1 MQDFH
6 CLFNA
11 KDSNTRFSLENRLVF
26 DTADAALEETPAQGS
41 EKLSETDRLAHLN
54 SHLDDLDNLI
64 KEGRLPESED
74 EMIKYHLARNIVRTD
89 EDIDEFFRSSRQN
102 LGFTIEDGR
111 YNMNGVQ
118 AVEASDTGLYAF
130 LEGNLKAHAKD
141 SGMED
146 IGNEDVRPED
156 IAKDIIAEAKIAK
169 GNYDFLSK
177 NYSSFEEFKKD
188 FEKVVTLREMAK
200 VKRDYEGA
208 REKTVTRTKIKESE
222 LAFETKV
229 QIVKN
234 KATTATQAALLWYAI
249 NFNPKMSYENLNL
262 EDIFNPRDIEENG
275 IAIVNGRLVVA
286 YKPKDKPLTEGVQYE
301 YATYGYNQYN
311 IDPAIQLLRDQN
323 NEYGGKKGAEIADL
337 LESGVAIFEGLAIET
352 EDIIKSYEENAVFQ
366 ANYELLQRIMLVP
379 EGMLNAEI
387 GLQGDESLG
396 LAPIENIPEFAKEG
410 GHWYFGRVGGKFYA
424 RTIHFIDKGECY
436 VFDMA
441 KGWEKT
447 ERIPEM
453 EFAMPELYTE
463 KDGAWEINQKALEMA
478 RSLELN
484 PDEVLVRT
492 LNVLCK
498 KTARNPLSRAKL
510 LDAFAFNPIPGATIP
525 FPKLDKVEILLDSE
539 NYADSLTNIQDILH
553 TTYVQ
558 RFPGLDYNT
567 AHWLAGDI
575 GQRFIESLSLVDS
588 RTGKPYVV
596 DQNGNPIDSEHKYML
611 SSKKVAD
618 NFVDAFRPYVEFT
631 AEKQFSEETQAR
643 IDQIHKYIEGMY
655 AGFFGKINAV
665 LGAKFGAVGEILG
678 KLAEDYARQPLGDV
692 WQLAEELSEEW
703 ENLESEQDKTLT
715 FKEFMVIYGAQS
727 IWKLKDPSQIE
738 AGSFLDRLSKW
749 FGQKS
754 GQSQNPQAAPAE
766 QQPERSP
773 LNVTDPTQ
781 LEIFKDNLGNLK
793 YSFGQNKGQNIF
805 TDNEIAAM
813 IVEVG
818 NTKDTSFTNEEQRNY
833 VLRKMKAK
841 LDSLQGTAK
850 AAMQT
855 EYDYLKSGTVP
866 PEYAGTV
873 PATGA
878 PATPDQSSPEIQAGE
893 PGSSKENPK
902 ELSTIIEDI
911 NYFGWHKANSTIKIT
926 SGQFKVDALNF
937 INKDAQGNVI
947 FNDNAKIEIVY
958 KDANIGSSIATSYDG
973 KTDTYDRDTELV
985 AKELFTRNSDSLP
998 IGQKS
1003 KRITYANGGITTT
1016 QDTIEEIRIYT
1027 GVGLR
1032 NPHLDRLTP

>member
-11 KDSNTRFSLENRLVF
+11 KDSNTRFSLENRLIF
-26 DTADAALEETPAQGS
+26 DAADAAPEETPAQGS

-102 LGFTIEDGR
+102 LGFTIEDGK

-130 LEGNLKAHAKD
+130 LERNLKAHAKD

-177 NYSSFEEFKKD
+177 NYSSFEEFKED
-188 FEKVVTLREMAK
+188 FEKVVTLRKMAK

-249 NFNPKMSYENLNL
+249 NFNPEMSYENLNL

-286 YKPKDKPLTEGVQYE
+286 YKPKDKPLPEGVQYE

-352 EDIIKSYEENAVFQ
+352 EDIIKSYEENEVFQ
-366 ANYELLQRIMLVP
+366 TNYELLQRIMLVP

-410 GHWYFGRVGGKFYA
+410 GPWYFGRIGGKFYA
-424 RTIHFIDKGECY
+424 RTIHFIDRGECY
-436 VFDMA
+436 VFDMQ

-447 ERIPEM
+447 DRIPEM
-453 EFAMPELYTE
+453 EFAMPELYRE
-463 KDGAWEINQKALEMA
+463 KDDGTWEINRKALEMA
-478 RSLELN
+478 SSLELN

-498 KTARNPLSRAKL
+498 KTVRNSQSRAAL
-510 LDAFAFNPIPGATIP
+510 LDAFAFSPIPGATIP
-525 FPKLDKVEILLDSE
+525 FPQLDKVEILLDKE
-539 NYADSLTNIQDILH
+539 NYNDSLTNIQDILH
-553 TTYVQ
+553 TAYIQ
-558 RFPGLDYNT
+558 RFPGLDSAT
-567 AHWLAGDI
+567 AHWLADDI
-575 GQRFIESLSLVDS
+575 GQRFLQGLMLVDS

-596 DQNGNPIDSEHKYML
+596 DQNGNPIDDEHKYIL

-618 NFVDAFRPYVEFT
+618 NFVDAFRPDVEFT
-631 AEKQFSEETQAR
+631 AEKQFSKATQER
-643 IDQIHKYIEGMY
+643 IDQIHEYIENMY
-655 AGFFGKINAV
+655 SGFFGKINAI
-665 LGAKFGAVGEILG
+665 LSAKFGVVGETLG
-678 KLAEDYARQPLGDV
+678 QLAEEWARQPLGDV
-692 WQLAEELSEEW
+692 WKLAEELSEEW
-703 ENLESEQDKTLT
+703 ENLEGEKDKTLT
-715 FKEFMVIYGAQS
+715 FKEFMIIYGVQALG
-727 IWKLKDPSQIE
+727 KLKDPSKIE
-738 AGSFLDRLSKW
+738 EGSFLDRVYQM
-749 FGQKS
+749 FNPAG
-754 GQSQNPQAAPAE
+754 GSQTPQAAPAE
-766 QQPERSP
+766 QRQERSP
-773 LNVTDPTQ
+773 LNVTDAPQ
-781 LEIFKDNLGNLK
+781 LEMFKDRLENLK
-793 YSFGQNKGQNIF
+793 YSFGQKRGQNIF
-805 TDNEIAAM
+805 TEDEIATM

-818 NTKDTSFTNEEQRNY
+818 NTQDTSFTNEEQSNY

-841 LDSLQGTAK
+841 LDSLQGDAKTAL
-850 AAMQT
+850 QV
-855 EYDYLKSGTVP
+855 EYDYRKSGTVP

-873 PATGA
+873 PATRA
-878 PATPDQSSPEIQAGE
+878 PATPDQSPPEIPAGQ
-893 PGSSKENPK
+893 PGSSPDNPK
-902 ELSTIIEDI
+902 GISAIDKDEP
-911 NYFGWHKANSTIKIT
+911 YFGWHKANSPITIT
-926 SGQFKVDALNF
+926 SGKFKVDDLNF
-937 INKDAQGNVI
+937 INKDDDGVKTP
-947 FNDNAKIEIVY
+947 DNKVKIEIVY
-958 KDANIGSSIATSYDG
+958 ENANIGSDIASADG
-973 KTDTYDRDTELV
+973 KTDTYYYMTSE
-985 AKELFTRNSDSLP
+985 AASELFTRYNNSLA
-998 IGQKS
+998 IGEPS
-1003 KRITYANGGITTT
+1003 NRITKSGRTITPT
-1016 QDTIEEIRIYT
+1016 QDTIEEIRIYP
-1027 GVGLR
+1027 GVCLKT
-1032 NPHLDRLTP
+1032 PHLYKLT